1 MSFTLDDSDPSLAY
15 SVDGW
20 AVQPPGDPQLGE
32 FFQRTYHATQQ
43 DGATLKFQFS
53 GSAFAI
59 YGSKGPGH
67 ALYRVQADNVVVN
80 LDASAPQTEFQ
91 QELVTHTFDQSGV
104 HTVILTA
111 LLSGVG
117 LKGKWLDVDY
127 ITFTT
132 TNCRPNIATVTS
144 TPPWFSDSSQTNSG
158 ASPTGLVPF
167 NSPSSPSTSSPKPSN
182 IPTILAILF
191 GALIALGLA
200 LLALYLVLHRI
211 STRRRARE
219 RAFRYGQSSANPAGS
234 GSVAGSAAH
243 AYAYAHSLGASAK
256 EAAQAYAFNAG
267 GGAGGG
273 GIGGATGGVP
283 VGAGGA
289 GAGGAPSQRSAGYYS
304 TGHASLGSNVV
315 EMRAVS
321 TELLRE
327 NAASP
332 AASSGIGAGGSAG
345 TGGGRPT
352 VSSSPI
358 AWTRQ
363 KVGGGHRGDADS
375 LRTDFLQV

>member
-15 SVDGW
+15 SADGW

-32 FFQRTYHATQQ
+32 FFQRTYHAAQQ

-53 GSAFAI
+53 GTAFAI

-104 HTVILTA
+104 HTVTLTA

-132 TNCRPNIATVTS
+132 TNGSTVASPNIATVTS
-144 TPPWFSDSSQTNSG
+144 TPPWFSDSSQTNAG
-158 ASPTGLVPF
+158 ASSTGLVPF
-167 NSPSSPSTSSPKPSN
+167 NRPSSTSTPSSAKSSN
-182 IPTILAILF
+182 VPTILAILF
-191 GALIALGLA
+191 G
-200 LLALYLVLHRI
+200 
-211 STRRRARE
+211 
-219 RAFRYGQSSANPAGS
+219 RAFRYGQSSANPSASLAGT
-234 GSVAGSAAH
+234 A
-243 AYAYAHSLGASAK
+243 AYAHSLGASTK
-256 EAAQAYAFNAG
+256 DAAPSSHSYAFT
-267 GGAGGG
+267 GGA
-273 GIGGATGGVP
+273 VP
-283 VGAGGA
+283 P
-289 GAGGAPSQRSAGYYS
+289 GAGGAPSQRSAGHYS
-304 TGHASLGSNVV
+304 NGHGSLASNMV

-321 TELLRE
+321 ASASASAELLRE
-327 NAASP
+327 NAGSP
-332 AASSGIGAGGSAG
+332 AVSAG
-345 TGGGRPT
+345 TGRPT